1 MVSAGRSLLARG
13 WPRGLGRRSKGAVR
27 VRGLVPPVGAW
38 TYHYGDQSELTW
50 WQARKYCQEWF
61 TDLVAIQNQGEI
73 AYLNEFLPFH
83 RTYYWIGIR
92 KINNTWTWVGT
103 QKPLTKEAENWA
115 AREPNNRGANQ
126 DCVEIYIKRQKEA
139 GKWND
144 ERCTRLKRALC
155 YNASCQPFPCNERSE
170 CVETIGSY
178 TCQCLPGFFGPECQ
192 SVVKCGALHAAFA
205 PLLLNCSHPLA
216 EFGYRSSCSFQCRE
230 GFERRGPASSQCLP
244 SGLWTAEPPQCTAVQ
259 CRQLNIP
266 AHGDIR
272 CSHLYG
278 EFQYRSECNFR
289 CAAGF
294 LIRGAES
301 TVCDASGEWSS
312 PEPTCQVKQ
321 CQEIETPTRGTMDC
335 VTPMG
340 NFAYNAT
347 CDFACEPGFQLN
359 GSKTLRCDAVGQWTS
374 QVPSCDAVP
383 CPSLEAPPHGG
394 SACTHP
400 LGEFR
405 YRSSC
410 TFHCTEGFLLLG
422 GEEAQCTASGEWTAP
437 VPVCQAISC
446 PKLSA
451 PENGELN
458 CLHPYGDFAYS
469 SRCNFSCHAGFLR
482 VGTEQLQCLAEG
494 RWTEKPPFCKAKRC
508 PSLQNPTNGRM
519 ACTHPLGEF
528 AYQST
533 CEAVC
538 EPGFISAG
546 AAVARCLATGDWSTP
561 SSACSG
567 EALSFFGSSAAP
579 VKRSYAQLYTSQT
592 TAASAVF
599 TLMETSRTAPAATFP
614 AVAAFSSPDRRG
626 LSARHEATGPKSS
639 RVAKVSAKHF
649 SQIRR
654 GSHTCTLTQRP
665 EVTAPWL
672 LLSPAFSSRYS
683 AACGITCS
691 SSVRGGPPSARLR
704 NALAF
709 PPHALSSPPAT
720 RCPGLLAP
728 LNGHMNCTHPHGDFS
743 FDSGCSFSCDVG
755 FSRVGPEMLQCTP
768 LGEWTKTVPTCEAMK
783 CLQLKQGENMKLRC
797 SSPWAPFSYGSACEF
812 SCPEGYVLN
821 GTKQM
826 QCQADGSWSAA
837 MPLCQENVASS
848 LTQVLR
854 YTGGVAASVIGLVV
868 LGTLMVLAIK
878 RLSKRGSLGNTSL
891 RQLLIMSLHCLLVIW
906 GHLEY
911 SPMQHMT
918 AFPKKRVK

>member
-1 MVSAGRSLLARG
+1 MVVTGRGQARWKEGHFVLCAVLSL
-13 WPRGLGRRSKGAVR
+13 
-27 VRGLVPPVGAW
+27 GLVPPVGAW

-561 SSACSG
+561 SSACSAVICP
-567 EALSFFGSSAAP
+567 ALHKPDHGRFSCLHPHGNFAYGSSCNFSCSGGFQLAGPERLECTARGDWTKKQPRCEAVRCPALEDPAHGRSACSHPYGHFAYRSSCVFSCRSGFELLGPEMLNCTDQGNWTGAAP
-579 VKRSYAQLYTSQT
+579 
-592 TAASAVF
+592 
-599 TLMETSRTAPAATFP
+599 
-614 AVAAFSSPDRRG
+614 
-626 LSARHEATGPKSS
+626 
-639 RVAKVSAKHF
+639 
-649 SQIRR
+649 
-654 GSHTCTLTQRP
+654 TC
-665 EVTAPWL
+665 E
-672 LLSPAFSSRYS
+672 
-683 AACGITCS
+683 
-691 SSVRGGPPSARLR
+691 
-704 NALAF
+704 
-709 PPHALSSPPAT
+709 AT

-878 RLSKRGSLGNTSL
+878 RLSKRE
-891 RQLLIMSLHCLLVIW
+891 RKKQLLSQTSDLGAPGVFTNAA
-906 GHLEY
+906 Y
-911 SPMQHMT
+911 DS
-918 AFPKKRVK
+918 FS

>member
-1 MVSAGRSLLARG
+1 LLARQG
-13 WPRGLGRRSKGAVR
+13 KLRLLRFW
-27 VRGLVPPVGAW
+27 LVPPVGAW

-192 SVVKCGALHAAFA
+192 SGQCSGCPWVARLVSLFAKRGRAFGGSCCRESTNERPGHSAGSTPPAESPALADGAVEEPWGSTELHLGPGVRLQLCLPGPVTPGTCSSATVMDLPPCLCAVVKCGALHAAFA

-374 QVPSCDAVP
+374 QVPSCD
-383 CPSLEAPPHGG
+383 GM
-394 SACTHP
+394 T
-400 LGEFR
+400 
-405 YRSSC
+405 
-410 TFHCTEGFLLLG
+410 
-422 GEEAQCTASGEWTAP
+422 
-437 VPVCQAISC
+437 
-446 PKLSA
+446 SA
-451 PENGELN
+451 P
-458 CLHPYGDFAYS
+458 
-469 SRCNFSCHAGFLR
+469 
-482 VGTEQLQCLAEG
+482 
-494 RWTEKPPFCKAKRC
+494 
-508 PSLQNPTNGRM
+508 
-519 ACTHPLGEF
+519 
-528 AYQST
+528 
-533 CEAVC
+533 
-538 EPGFISAG
+538 
-546 AAVARCLATGDWSTP
+546 
-561 SSACSG
+561 
-567 EALSFFGSSAAP
+567 
-579 VKRSYAQLYTSQT
+579 
-592 TAASAVF
+592 
-599 TLMETSRTAPAATFP
+599 
-614 AVAAFSSPDRRG
+614 
-626 LSARHEATGPKSS
+626 
-639 RVAKVSAKHF
+639 
-649 SQIRR
+649 IR
-654 GSHTCTLTQRP
+654 
-665 EVTAPWL
+665 
-672 LLSPAFSSRYS
+672 
-683 AACGITCS
+683 
-691 SSVRGGPPSARLR
+691 
-704 NALAF
+704 
-709 PPHALSSPPAT
+709 PAT
-720 RCPGLLAP
+720 RIELAGWKQPLPPPPPYFIWTQGASRRWPLL
-728 LNGHMNCTHPHGDFS
+728 
-743 FDSGCSFSCDVG
+743 
-755 FSRVGPEMLQCTP
+755 
-768 LGEWTKTVPTCEAMK
+768 
-783 CLQLKQGENMKLRC
+783 
-797 SSPWAPFSYGSACEF
+797 
-812 SCPEGYVLN
+812 
-821 GTKQM
+821 
-826 QCQADGSWSAA
+826 
-837 MPLCQENVASS
+837 
-848 LTQVLR
+848 
-854 YTGGVAASVIGLVV
+854 
-868 LGTLMVLAIK
+868 
-878 RLSKRGSLGNTSL
+878 
-891 RQLLIMSLHCLLVIW
+891 
-906 GHLEY
+906 
-911 SPMQHMT
+911 
-918 AFPKKRVK
+918 